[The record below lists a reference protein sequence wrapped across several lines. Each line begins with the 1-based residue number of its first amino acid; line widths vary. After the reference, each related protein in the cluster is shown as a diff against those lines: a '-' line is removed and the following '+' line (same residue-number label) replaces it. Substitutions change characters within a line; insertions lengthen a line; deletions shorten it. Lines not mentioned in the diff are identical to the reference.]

1 MAIHGGMYDKTCKGA
16 PILDQLQVGLKELLN
31 KEDDVAIVER
41 DQSTYRDNLEKAMVQ
56 VAGEDFRKVICFGDA
71 PFANA
76 SGASELNYPTL
87 DEVKQPQQGRGS
99 CNLMNRVSSACP
111 RFPAQTMPRH
121 MVQCNRERQDLQYE
135 EQTFTCTSLLLL
147 DLCCAA
153 FTPANKT
160 DKEYYKKVDAHCE
173 RLGIT
178 RRQFFFVNYMF
189 FLQQLKLWNMMH
201 PGEPFPFMSA
211 SLMTHLHWLGNIGC
225 TTTSLVYYCGNAWH
239 PEVFWRHFTAAM
251 PIELVQEMNDIF
263 GRFYPLIREVD
274 ITIEDGALTTAVGD
288 WDGDVTPDTREEMRL
303 AKWRGSSK
311 GGKKSGGM
319 RQEAAFNFHTAR
331 EDGADEEEALEC
343 VGAYLSDEHYSLYLG
358 SLKSG
363 AQSSIAAVFDRVLK
377 KLKKTHDEDLG
388 DDAFNPRVADLIVAQ
403 MEVGEKRR
411 YDWLLEHYEKD
422 ELLEKLSSHGDL
434 GNKQKKGIREKTTR
448 KSRSEV
454 KKRAAA
460 TKGHKA
466 GADWSLAQEH
476 RVWEIHKGKKYKTE
490 SLVRPKIIWP
500 MVLEQEG
507 HLFPNKTASDMMTKL
522 GNLKKQEGR
531 GTLPF

>member
-1 MAIHGGMYDKTCKGA
+1 
-16 PILDQLQVGLKELLN
+16 ILDQLQVGLKELLN

-41 DQSTYRDNLEKAMVQ
+41 DQSTYRDNLEEAMVQ
-56 VAGEDFRKVICFGDA
+56 VAGEDFRKVISFGDA

-87 DEVKQPQQGRGS
+87 DDVKQPQQGRGS
-99 CNLMNRVSSACP
+99 RNLMNRVSSACP

-121 MVQCNRERQDLQYE
+121 IVQCNRERQDLQYE

-160 DKEYYKKVDAHCE
+160 DKEYYKKVDARCE

-303 AKWRGSSK
+303 AKWRGNSK

-319 RQEAAFNFHTAR
+319 HQEAAFNFHTAR

-343 VGAYLSDEHYSLYLG
+343 VRAYLSDKHYNMYLG
-358 SLKSG
+358 SLKGG
-363 AQSSIAAVFDRVLK
+363 ALNGTAVVFDRVFEE
-377 KLKKTHDEDLG
+377 LKKTHKDLG
-388 DDAFNPRVADLIVAQ
+388 DDAFNPLVTDLIVAQ
-403 MEVGEKRR
+403 MDIDERKR
-411 YDWLLEHYEKD
+411 YNWLLEFYKKD
-422 ELLEKLSSHGDL
+422 KLLEKLSAFGDL
-434 GNKQKKGIREKTTR
+434 SNKTKKRIREKTTR
-448 KSRSEV
+448 KSRSEAN
-454 KKRAAA
+454 KQGAA

-466 GADWSLAQEH
+466 GVDWSLAQE
-476 RVWEIHKGKKYKTE
+476 RMVWEIHKGEKYKTE
-490 SLVRPKIIWP
+490 SLVRPLIIWP
-500 MVLEQEG
+500 QVLEKEG
-507 HLFPNKTASDMMTKL
+507 HLFPNMTASDMKVKL
-522 GNLKKQEGR
+522 GNLKKQEKIGM
-531 GTLPF
+531 LPF